1 MSEVHTIYDR
11 AAKRCLSLSKE
22 TTIMLI
28 NGLYEKEYPL
38 DSEVEYHWT
47 EHHDD
52 DLKKTLADTI
62 IRIAHTD
69 RYHIEIQMYPDE
81 DIVLRVFE
89 YGFGNALVNR
99 DGKEIL
105 VFPKPKI
112 LYLYEDGG
120 VPDVQEL
127 AIDFGGGELYTYRVP
142 VVKYLKMDMEEV
154 NRKKLIVLLPFQLL
168 RLRKVIEKERTEETM
183 EQLKYLICHDIIK
196 TIEVNVSAG
205 NITASVGRKLKR
217 ITLQLYRH
225 IYEKYDEIERAGVNQ
240 FVEEALILDIDV
252 IEAEQL
258 KRLNELEAAYEARV
272 AELETDHEARVAELK
287 TDHEARIAE
296 LKTDHETEVLEL
308 KRSQE
313 IAKSVLNG
321 TIDQLM
327 KRLRDLGISEEEIQ
341 AMIEKSAE

>member
-28 NGLYEKEYPL
+28 NGLYGKEYPL

-47 EHHDD
+47 EHHDN

-62 IRIAHTD
+62 IRIAHMD

-127 AIDFGGGELYTYRVP
+127 TIDFGMGELYTYRVP

-168 RLRKVIEKERTEETM
+168 RLRKAIEKERTEENM
-183 EQLKYLICHDIIK
+183 EQLKNLICHDIIK
-196 TIEVNVSAG
+196 TVEMNVSAG

-225 IYEKYDEIERAGVNQ
+225 IYERYDEMERAGVNQ

-258 KRLNELEAAYEARV
+258 KKLSELEATYEAKV
-272 AELETDHEARVAELK
+272 AELETNHEAKVAELE
-287 TDHEARIAE
+287 TNHEAKVAE
-296 LKTDHETEVLEL
+296 LENGMNQL
-308 KRSQE
+308 K
-313 IAKSVLNG
+313 K
-321 TIDQLM
+321 
-327 KRLRDLGISEEEIQ
+327 KLRDLGISEEEIQ
-341 AMIEKSAE
+341 AMVEKTAE

>member
-28 NGLYEKEYPL
+28 NGLYGRNYPL
-38 DSEVEYHWT
+38 DSEVEYRWT
-47 EHHDD
+47 EHHDN

-62 IRIAHTD
+62 IRIAHMD

-120 VPDVQEL
+120 VPDIQEL
-127 AIDFGGGELYTYRVP
+127 TIDFGMGELYTYRVP

-168 RLRKVIEKERTEETM
+168 RLRKAIEKERTEENM
-183 EQLKYLICHDIIK
+183 EQLKNLICHDIIK
-196 TIEVNVSAG
+196 TVEMNVSAG

-225 IYEKYDEIERAGVNQ
+225 IYERYDEMERAGVNQ

-258 KRLNELEAAYEARV
+258 KKLSELEATYEAKV
-272 AELETDHEARVAELK
+272 AELETNHEAKVAELE
-287 TDHEARIAE
+287 TNHEAKVAE
-296 LKTDHETEVLEL
+296 LENGMNQL
-308 KRSQE
+308 K
-313 IAKSVLNG
+313 K
-321 TIDQLM
+321 
-327 KRLRDLGISEEEIQ
+327 KLRDLGISEEEIR
-341 AMIEKSAE
+341 AMVEKTAE